1 MEIKLA
7 ACGWGA
13 FQGCASPPFFTQVR
27 VLSAS
32 FCLLRIGVKS
42 VWLVCEL
49 FLEGNNS
56 LELEKVFTQVGSVS
70 ISFSLWGEDGVTRAV
85 SLPGCLTCGND
96 PVDSRNLSEL
106 STAVWREV

>member
-1 MEIKLA
+1 MDLTLKNLTSLEEFSTWDKKVMEIKLA

-13 FQGCASPPFFTQVR
+13 FQGCASPPFFTQGW

-32 FCLLRIGVKS
+32 FCLFVVLRIEVKS
-42 VWLVCEL
+42 VWLVREL

-70 ISFSLWGEDGVTRAV
+70 ISFSL
-85 SLPGCLTCGND
+85 
-96 PVDSRNLSEL
+96 
-106 STAVWREV
+106 